1 MLNKDADYLCPSV
14 SRSALLCPENHE
26 KRGKER
32 GIRILAFGPR
42 RFERNKMKMTN
53 KDKQVGNPDD
63 FGVFRN

>member
-32 GIRILAFGPR
+32 GIRHWPLGHR
-42 RFERNKMKMTN
+42 RLR
-53 KDKQVGNPDD
+53 VIG
-63 FGVFRN
+63 